1 MERDQQMQQENIK
14 AQSQANTEQQQAAA
28 QNEIQKQ
35 QALTQAQ
42 IQLEQAKSQIQSQ
55 TLMQETEFKKQLMEL
70 EFQYDMKLKQLDVD
84 VASGKEKQKED
95 RKDERTR
102 IQASQQS
109 EMIDQRNN
117 QKPPKN
123 FESTSDDNMG
133 GFGLGM

>member
-1 MERDQQMQQENIK
+1 
-14 AQSQANTEQQQAAA
+14 
-28 QNEIQKQ
+28 
-35 QALTQAQ
+35 
-42 IQLEQAKSQIQSQ
+42 
-55 TLMQETEFKKQLMEL
+55 MQETEFKKQLMEL
-70 EFQYDMKLKQLDVD
+70 EFQYDMRLKQMEVD
-84 VASGKEKQKED
+84 VASTKEKEKED

-123 FESTSDDNMG
+123 FESASDDNMG